1 MKKLIYLFMLI
12 IPLSAQEAKD
22 DPFHASVGKETTKEE
37 PKQEETVPQKVVRH
51 IQDETGYVIRHIQ
64 DAEWRKFQAAH
75 RRAHSKRG
83 EEHSVRELRG
93 DKRKEM
99 GKKHKIR
106 QVVRL
111 VVVGGLAYYIGY
123 HQGEEHFNG
132 GWDRRKDWSD
142 RK

>member
-22 DPFHASVGKETTKEE
+22 DPFHASVGKET
-37 PKQEETVPQKVVRH
+37 KQEETITQKAV
-51 IQDETGYVIRHIQ
+51 RHIQ

-83 EEHSVRELRG
+83 EEHSVRVV

-106 QVVRL
+106 QAVRL

-123 HQGEEHFNG
+123 HQGEKHFNG
-132 GWDRRKDWSD
+132 GWDRRKDWDD

>member
-22 DPFHASVGKETTKEE
+22 DPFHASIGKETTEEE
-37 PKQEETVPQKVVRH
+37 PKQEETTTQKVVRH
-51 IQDETGYVIRHIQ
+51 IQDT
-64 DAEWRKFQAAH
+64 EWRKFQAAH

>member
-1 MKKLIYLFMLI
+1 MKKLIYLLTLI

-22 DPFHASVGKETTKEE
+22 DPFHESVGKETKKEVKEE
-37 PKQEETVPQKVVRH
+37 ESTVAKVVRH
-51 IQDETGYVIRHIQ
+51 VQ

-83 EEHSVRELRG
+83 EDHSVRESKG
-93 DKRKEM
+93 GKRKSM
-99 GKKHKIR
+99 HKKQQIKNI
-106 QVVRL
+106 VRL

>member
-1 MKKLIYLFMLI
+1 MKKLIYALTLI

-22 DPFHASVGKETTKEE
+22 DPFHASVTEEKEVKEE
-37 PKQEETVPQKVVRH
+37 STGKKVVRTL
-51 IQDETGYVIRHIQ
+51 QDM
-64 DAEWRKFQAAH
+64 EWRKFEAAH

-83 EEHSVRELRG
+83 EHHSVRESMG
-93 DKRKEM
+93 DRRKEM

-106 QVVRL
+106 QAVRL

-123 HQGEEHFNG
+123 HQGEKHFNG
-132 GWDRRKDWSD
+132 GWDRRKDWDD

>member
-22 DPFHASVGKETTKEE
+22 DPFHASVGKET
-37 PKQEETVPQKVVRH
+37 KQEETITQKAV
-51 IQDETGYVIRHIQ
+51 RHIQ

-83 EEHSVRELRG
+83 EEHSVRAV

-106 QVVRL
+106 QAVRL

-132 GWDRRKDWSD
+132 GWDRRKYWSD

>member
-1 MKKLIYLFMLI
+1 MKKLIYLLALI

-22 DPFHASVGKETTKEE
+22 DPFHASVGKET
-37 PKQEETVPQKVVRH
+37 KQEETITQKAVRH
-51 IQDETGYVIRHIQ
+51 IQDV
-64 DAEWRKFQAAH
+64 EWRKFQAAH

-83 EEHSVRELRG
+83 EEHSVRESRG

>member
-1 MKKLIYLFMLI
+1 MKKLIYLLALI

-22 DPFHASVGKETTKEE
+22 DPFHASIGKETTEEE
-37 PKQEETVPQKVVRH
+37 PKQEETTTQKVVRH
-51 IQDETGYVIRHIQ
+51 IQDT
-64 DAEWRKFQAAH
+64 EWRKFQAAH
-75 RRAHSKRG
+75 RSAHSKRG
-83 EEHSVRELRG
+83 EEHSVRESRS

-132 GWDRRKDWSD
+132 GWDRRKDWDD

>member
-1 MKKLIYLFMLI
+1 MKKLIYLLALI

-22 DPFHASVGKETTKEE
+22 DPFHDSVGKETK
-37 PKQEETVPQKVVRH
+37 KEETVPQKVVRH
-51 IQDETGYVIRHIQ
+51 LQ

-75 RRAHSKRG
+75 GRAHSKRG
-83 EEHSVRELRG
+83 EHHSARESRG

-106 QVVRL
+106 QAVRL

>member
-1 MKKLIYLFMLI
+1 MLI

-22 DPFHASVGKETTKEE
+22 DPFHASVGKET
-37 PKQEETVPQKVVRH
+37 KQEETITQKAV
-51 IQDETGYVIRHIQ
+51 RHIQ

-83 EEHSVRELRG
+83 EEHSVRESRG

-106 QVVRL
+106 QAVRL

-123 HQGEEHFNG
+123 HQGEKHFNG
-132 GWDRRKDWSD
+132 GWDRRKDWDD

>member
-22 DPFHASVGKETTKEE
+22 DPFHASVGKETEK
-37 PKQEETVPQKVVRH
+37 EETVPQKVVRH
-51 IQDETGYVIRHIQ
+51 IQDT
-64 DAEWRKFQAAH
+64 EWRKFQAAH

-83 EEHSVRELRG
+83 EEHSVRAV

-106 QVVRL
+106 QAVRL

-123 HQGEEHFNG
+123 HQGEKHFNG
-132 GWDRRKDWSD
+132 GWDKRRYDWDD

>member
-1 MKKLIYLFMLI
+1 MNKLLYALALI

-22 DPFHASVGKETTKEE
+22 DPFHETVGKETTKEE
-37 PKQEETVPQKVVRH
+37 TVPQKVV
-51 IQDETGYVIRHIQ
+51 RHIQ

-83 EEHSVRELRG
+83 EEHSVRPV

-132 GWDRRKDWSD
+132 GWDRRKDWDD

>member
-1 MKKLIYLFMLI
+1 MLI

-22 DPFHASVGKETTKEE
+22 DPFHASVGKET
-37 PKQEETVPQKVVRH
+37 KQEETVPQKVVRH
-51 IQDETGYVIRHIQ
+51 IQDT
-64 DAEWRKFQAAH
+64 EWRKFQAAH

-83 EEHSVRELRG
+83 EEHSVRVV

-106 QVVRL
+106 QAVRL

-132 GWDRRKDWSD
+132 GWDRRKNWSD

>member
-22 DPFHASVGKETTKEE
+22 DPFHASVGKET
-37 PKQEETVPQKVVRH
+37 KQEETVPQKVVRH
-51 IQDETGYVIRHIQ
+51 IQDT
-64 DAEWRKFQAAH
+64 EWRKFQAAH

-83 EEHSVRELRG
+83 EEYSVRPV

-99 GKKHKIR
+99 GKKQKHKIR

-132 GWDRRKDWSD
+132 GWDRRKDWDD